1 MKVYIKEDSRLFDA
15 SVAQIQLCL
24 AQNIGW
30 LDNIFGLT
38 ERLTERKD
46 GKTFTSANIYT
57 NKGRYI
63 QVMPCAEL
71 GNFCFFYLRDPQKVW
86 EKSASVLK
94 SPFSVVFWY
103 DVDKVSSSPAKRN
116 REAVQEQIMTV
127 LGQFHLRGV
136 TYSLEYI
143 YEQPQNVFKDFD
155 YDHKVNQFLMHPY
168 GGLRIDGE
176 LRVNVPCLKAMFG
189 DFNNDFNFDF
199 NVDKLAQYLRG
210 DYNLEFDIDLI

>member
-1 MKVYIKEDSRLFDA
+1 M
-15 SVAQIQLCL
+15 
-24 AQNIGW
+24 
-30 LDNIFGLT
+30 
-38 ERLTERKD
+38 
-46 GKTFTSANIYT
+46 
-57 NKGRYI
+57 
-63 QVMPCAEL
+63 
-71 GNFCFFYLRDPQKVW
+71 
-86 EKSASVLK
+86 LK

-116 REAVQEQIMTV
+116 REAVKEQIMTV

-176 LRVNVPCLKAMFG
+176 LRVNVPCLKAVFG